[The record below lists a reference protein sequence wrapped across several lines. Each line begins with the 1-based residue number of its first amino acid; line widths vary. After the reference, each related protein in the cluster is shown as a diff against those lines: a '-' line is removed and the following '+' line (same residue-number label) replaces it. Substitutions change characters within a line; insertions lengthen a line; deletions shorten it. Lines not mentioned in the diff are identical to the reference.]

1 MTVDLPAE
9 PADDPGVDT
18 GTEAGAERG
27 YQVKVQTL
35 SVGGVALQICSL
47 LDRQQYSDPQGSA
60 ARAGITD
67 TDWPLFGMVWPSS
80 QVLAE
85 AMLGVDL
92 VGKRVLEVGC
102 GLALASLV
110 VQRRQGNITASD
122 KHPLAGRFLSD
133 NLKLN
138 GLAPLRFVTSD
149 WDSAD
154 DALGRFDLI
163 VGSDVLY
170 ERQQPEALA
179 RFIEAHSNDAME
191 VLIADPD
198 RGNRNAFTRHMERLG
213 FAYSEQKVGRLPGG
227 EPYKGRLIRYRRSVR
242 AEVAAVAP

>member
-1 MTVDLPAE
+1 MVVQTTAEPPAESPAE
-9 PADDPGVDT
+9 P
-18 GTEAGAERG
+18 RG
-27 YQVKVQTL
+27 YQIKLETL
-35 SVGGVALQICSL
+35 VVGGVALQVCSL
-47 LDRQQYSDPQGSA
+47 LDRQQFSDPQGSA

-85 AMLGVDL
+85 AMLNVDL
-92 VGKRVLEVGC
+92 DGRRVLEVGC

-110 VQRRQGNITASD
+110 VQRRQGDITASD

-133 NLKLN
+133 NLRLN

-149 WDSAD
+149 WDATD
-154 DALGRFDLI
+154 DALGTFDLI
-163 VGSDVLY
+163 IGSDVLY

-179 RFIEAHSNDAME
+179 RFIEAHSGASME

-213 FAYSEQKVGRLPGG
+213 FEYSERRVARLPGG
-227 EPYKGRLIRYRRSVR
+227 QPYKGRLLSYRRRVR
-242 AEVAAVAP
+242 PGAVPAAADADAVA